1 MAITKQRKQELVA
14 VYKQLLQHSN
24 GLIITEFQ
32 GIPMSAMNDLRAKLR
47 AMNSAYIITKNTLFE
62 IALREAGW
70 AIPEDMLSGPSATAF
85 ADGDVAGLA
94 KAMLAFEKENPGKVR
109 IKGGVMDQIILAP
122 NDVQSISE
130 LPPLGELRA
139 QLLGLIIQ
147 PPTGLVNVLNAATS
161 DIVNLLHAY
170 VQENSSEG
178 EAA

>member
-14 VYKQLLQHSN
+14 VYTQLLQHSN
-24 GLIITEFQ
+24 GFIVTEFQ

-47 AMNSAYIITKNTLFE
+47 GMNSAYVITKNTLFG

-70 AIPEDMLSGPSATAF
+70 AVPEKMLVGPSATAF

-94 KAMLAFEKENPGKVR
+94 KAMLAFQKDNAEKVK
-109 IKGGVMDQIILAP
+109 IKGGVMGQTILSAAE
-122 NDVQSISE
+122 VQTISE
-130 LPPLGELRA
+130 LPPLSELRA
-139 QLLGLIIQ
+139 QLLGLLVQ

-161 DIVNLLHAY
+161 DIVNVLQAY
-170 VQENSSEG
+170 VKENSD

>member
-14 VYKQLLQHSN
+14 VYTQLLQHSN
-24 GLIITEFQ
+24 GFIVTEFQ

-47 AMNSAYIITKNTLFE
+47 GMNSAYVITKNTLFG

-70 AIPEDMLSGPSATAF
+70 AVPEKMLVGPSATAF

-94 KAMLAFEKENPGKVR
+94 KAMLAFQKDNAEKVK
-109 IKGGVMDQIILAP
+109 IKGGVMGQTILSAAE
-122 NDVQSISE
+122 VQTISE
-130 LPPLGELRA
+130 LPPLSELRA
-139 QLLGLIIQ
+139 QLLGLLVQ

-170 VQENSSEG
+170 VQENSSEP
-178 EAA
+178 AA

>member
-1 MAITKQRKQELVA
+1 LAITKQRKQELVA

-47 AMNSAYIITKNTLFE
+47 GINSAYVITKNTLFE

-70 AIPEDMLSGPSATAF
+70 AVPENMLQGPSATAF

-94 KAMLAFEKENPGKVR
+94 KAMLAFQKDNAEKVK
-109 IKGGVMDQIILAP
+109 IKGGVMGQVILNP

-130 LPPLGELRA
+130 LPPLSELRA
-139 QLLGLIIQ
+139 QLLGLIVQ
-147 PPTGLVNVLNAATS
+147 PSTGLVNVLNAATS
-161 DIVNLLHAY
+161 DIVNLLYAY
-170 VQENSSEG
+170 VQENEG